1 MRFPA
6 ARTGEYTVPEGTKN
20 IGYYAFSCGNLSKIT
35 LSGGIESIGSSAFEN
50 CSLLKSITLP
60 DSLKRIGTYAFHWS
74 GLESIAIPDGVEFID
89 NSAFAGCEN
98 LKSVTLPAGLKAVP
112 ECCFESCGLLETVV
126 IPDAI
131 TEIGANAFDSCS
143 ALTEINYGGTR
154 AAWNKMQALPTL
166 PEQVKVYCKD
176 EFKPMDETGLQITT
190 DNVLMEYNGTA
201 TDLVIP
207 ERVVRIDFRC
217 KNNNYVKRV
226 FIPKNLT
233 VITGGAFE
241 GYNSIEKFVV
251 DAENGNY
258 SSENGLFVQ

>member
-20 IGYYAFSCGNLSKIT
+20 IGYYAFSCGNLKSVT
-35 LSGGIESIGSSAFEN
+35 LPAGLKAVPECCFEE
-50 CSLLKSITLP
+50 CRALKSINLP
-60 DSLKRIGTYAFHWS
+60 DSLKSIDTRAFHWS
-74 GLESIAIPDGVEFID
+74 GLEDIAIPNGVEFID
-89 NSAFAGCEN
+89 ESAFSGCEN